1 VPRRE
6 WIIRIDDM
14 VAAIDKV
21 LGYTAGMDKAS
32 FAADERT
39 IDAVVRNLIVIGE
52 AAGHVPEDVVAA
64 SPQIPWARMR
74 GMRNLAVH
82 EYFGIDVNVL
92 WDTVT
97 INLPALL
104 PQLRELP
111 GLLAP

>member
-1 VPRRE
+1 MPRRE
-6 WIIRIDDM
+6 WDIRIDDM
-14 VAAIDKV
+14 IAAVDKI
-21 LGYTAGMDKAS
+21 LSYTAGMDKAA

-97 INLPALL
+97 VNVPSLPPL
-104 PQLRELP
+104 LREL
-111 GLLAP
+111 LQD

>member
-1 VPRRE
+1 MPRRE
-6 WIIRIDDM
+6 WDIRIDDM
-14 VAAIDKV
+14 IAAVDKI
-21 LGYTAGMDKAS
+21 LRYTAEMDKAA

-52 AAGHVPEDVVAA
+52 AAGHVPEEVVVA

-92 WDTVT
+92 WGTVT
-97 INLPALL
+97 GNLPSLPPLL
-104 PQLRELP
+104 RD
-111 GLLAP
+111 LLQD

>member
-1 VPRRE
+1 MPAPVE
-6 WIIRIDDM
+6 KILTY
-14 VAAIDKV
+14 A
-21 LGYTAGMDKAS
+21 AGMDKAA

-52 AAGHVPEDVVAA
+52 AAGHVPEDVVTA

-74 GMRNLAVH
+74 GMRSLAVH

-97 INLPALL
+97 VNLPSL
-104 PQLRELP
+104 PPLLREL
-111 GLLAP
+111 LKD

>member
-1 VPRRE
+1 MPRRE
-6 WIIRIDDM
+6 WDIRIDDM
-14 VAAIDKV
+14 IAAVDKI
-21 LGYTAGMDKAS
+21 LRYTAGMDKAT

-52 AAGHVPEDVVAA
+52 AAGHVPEEVVAA

-92 WDTVT
+92 WDTVAV
-97 INLPALL
+97 NLPTL
-104 PQLRELP
+104 PPLLREL
-111 GLLAP
+111 LRD

>member
-1 VPRRE
+1 MLRRE
-6 WIIRIDDM
+6 WDIRIDDM
-14 VAAIDKV
+14 VAAVDKI
-21 LGYTAGMDKAS
+21 LRYTAGMDKAA

-52 AAGHVPEDVVAA
+52 AAAHVPEDVVAA

-97 INLPALL
+97 GNLPSL
-104 PQLRELP
+104 PPLLRELLK
-111 GLLAP
+111 G

>member
-1 VPRRE
+1 LPRRE
-6 WIIRIDDM
+6 WDIRIDDM
-14 VAAIDKV
+14 ITAVEKI
-21 LGYTAGMDKAS
+21 LSYTAGMDKAA
-32 FAADERT
+32 FAADGRT

-97 INLPALL
+97 INLPALSPL
-104 PQLRELP
+104 LREL
-111 GLLAP
+111 LVD

>member
-1 VPRRE
+1 
-6 WIIRIDDM
+6 M
-14 VAAIDKV
+14 LAAVDKI
-21 LGYTAGMDKAS
+21 LTYTAGMDKAA

-97 INLPALL
+97 VNVPSLPPL
-104 PQLRELP
+104 LRELLQ
-111 GLLAP
+111 G

>member
-1 VPRRE
+1 MPRRA
-6 WIIRIDDM
+6 WSIRVDDM
-14 VAAIDKV
+14 ITAIDKV
-21 LGYTAGMDKAS
+21 LGYTAEMDKAA
-32 FAADERT
+32 FTADERT

-64 SPQIPWARMR
+64 SPQVPWARMR

-97 INLPALL
+97 GNLPALL
-104 PQLRELP
+104 PALREL
-111 GLLAP
+111 LDS

>member
-1 VPRRE
+1 
-6 WIIRIDDM
+6 
-14 VAAIDKV
+14 
-21 LGYTAGMDKAS
+21 MDKAA

-74 GMRNLAVH
+74 GMRDLAVH

-97 INLPALL
+97 VNLPALL
-104 PQLRELP
+104 PLLREL
-111 GLLAP
+111 LED

>member
-1 VPRRE
+1 LPRRE
-6 WIIRIDDM
+6 WTIRVDDM
-14 VAAIDKV
+14 IAAIDKV
-21 LGYTAGMDKAS
+21 RGYTAGMDKAA

-64 SPQIPWARMR
+64 SSQIPWAPMR
-74 GMRNLAVH
+74 GMRLAVH

-97 INLPALL
+97 VNLPALL
-104 PQLRELP
+104 PLLREL
-111 GLLAP
+111 LED

>member
-104 PQLRELP
+104 PLLRELP
-111 GLLAP
+111 ED

>member
-1 VPRRE
+1 MPRRE

-104 PQLRELP
+104 PLLRELP